1 MVGGRA
7 TDRVIARGRSR
18 VTAQIIDG
26 KAIAAEIRAE
36 VAERVRRLKE
46 ERGVMPA
53 QAFVLVGDNPAS
65 ISYVRGKGNAC
76 EEAGILSQTIH
87 LPESTSEAELL
98 ELIAKANADPKLHGM
113 LVQLPLPPQIDEQRV
128 TAAIAPEKDVDGL
141 HPMNVG
147 RLFKGDPYLLPCTPA
162 GVVEMLIR
170 SGHPPDGKHVVICG
184 RSNLVGRPLAAILIQ
199 KRAGA
204 NATVTLCHTGTK
216 DLAYHSRQA
225 DILVAAMGRAKA
237 ITADM
242 VREGTVV
249 IDVGINRVEDASRK
263 SGYRL
268 VGDVD
273 FEAVAEK
280 AAAITPVP
288 GGVGPMTVAML
299 LTNTVKA
306 AEALTAAG
314 GVGA

>member
-1 MVGGRA
+1 M
-7 TDRVIARGRSR
+7 
-18 VTAQIIDG
+18 TASIIDG
-26 KAIAAEIRAE
+26 KAIAADIRAE

-53 QAFVLVGDNPAS
+53 QAFVLVGENPAS

-76 EEAGILSQTIH
+76 EEIGIQSQTIH

-98 ELIAKANADPKLHGM
+98 ELIAKLNADPKMHGM
-113 LVQLPLPPQIDEQRV
+113 LVQLPLPPQIDEQRA

-147 RLFKGDPYLLPCTPA
+147 RLFKGEPYLLPCTPA

-170 SGHPPDGKHVVICG
+170 SGYPPDGKHVVICG

-199 KRAGA
+199 KKAGA
-204 NATVTLCHTGTK
+204 NATVTICHTGTK

-299 LTNTVKA
+299 LTNTLKA
-306 AEALTAAG
+306 AEALTAGQTG
-314 GVGA
+314 GK

>member
-1 MVGGRA
+1 M
-7 TDRVIARGRSR
+7 
-18 VTAQIIDG
+18 TAQIIDG

-53 QAFVLVGDNPAS
+53 QAFILVGENPAS
-65 ISYVRGKGNAC
+65 ISYVRGKGRAC
-76 EEAGILSQTIH
+76 EDAGIGSQTIH

-98 ELIAKANADPKLHGM
+98 ELIAKLNADPKLHGM
-113 LVQLPLPPQIDEQRV
+113 IVQLPLPPQIDEQRA

-184 RSNLVGRPLAAILIQ
+184 RSNLVGRPLAAVLIQ

-263 SGYRL
+263 TGYRL

-306 AEALTAAG
+306 AEALTAGEARG
-314 GVGA
+314 K

>member
-1 MVGGRA
+1 M
-7 TDRVIARGRSR
+7 
-18 VTAQIIDG
+18 TAQIIDG
-26 KAIAAEIRAE
+26 KAIAADIRAE

-113 LVQLPLPPQIDEQRV
+113 LVQLPLPPQIDEQRA

>member
-1 MVGGRA
+1 MS
-7 TDRVIARGRSR
+7 TS
-18 VTAQIIDG
+18 IIDG

-53 QAFVLVGDNPAS
+53 QAFILVGDNPAS

-76 EEAGILSQTIH
+76 EEAGIQSQTIH

-98 ELIAKANADPKLHGM
+98 ELIAKLNADPKMHGM
-113 LVQLPLPPQIDEQRV
+113 LVQLPLPPQIDEQRA
-128 TAAIAPEKDVDGL
+128 TAAISPEKDVDGL

-199 KRAGA
+199 KKAGA

-225 DILVAAMGRAKA
+225 DILVAAMGRARA

-242 VREGTVV
+242 VREATVV

-263 SGYRL
+263 TGYRL

-306 AEALTAAG
+306 AEALTAG
-314 GVGA
+314 ETSGK

>member
-1 MVGGRA
+1 M
-7 TDRVIARGRSR
+7 
-18 VTAQIIDG
+18 TAQIIDG

-36 VAERVRRLKE
+36 VAERVRQLKE

-53 QAFVLVGDNPAS
+53 QAFILVGENPAS
-65 ISYVRGKGNAC
+65 ISYVRGKGRAC
-76 EEAGILSQTIH
+76 EDAGIGSQTIH

-98 ELIAKANADPKLHGM
+98 ELIAKLNADPKLHGM
-113 LVQLPLPPQIDEQRV
+113 IVQLPLPPQIDEQRA

-204 NATVTLCHTGTK
+204 NATVTLCHTRTK

-263 SGYRL
+263 TGYRL

-306 AEALTAAG
+306 AEALTAGEIG
-314 GVGA
+314 GK

>member
-1 MVGGRA
+1 MP
-7 TDRVIARGRSR
+7 
-18 VTAQIIDG
+18 AQIIDG

-36 VAERVRRLKE
+36 VAQRVRRLKE

-65 ISYVRGKGNAC
+65 ISYVRGKGQAC

-98 ELIAKANADPKLHGM
+98 ELIAKLNADAKVHG
-113 LVQLPLPPQIDEQRV
+113 LIVQLPVPPHIDEQRV

-147 RLFKGDPYLLPCTPA
+147 RLFKGEPCFLPCTPA
-162 GVVEMLIR
+162 GVVELLIR

-199 KRAGA
+199 KRKGA
-204 NATVTLCHTGTK
+204 NATVTICHTGTK
-216 DLAYHSRQA
+216 DLAYHTRQA

-263 SGYRL
+263 AGYRL

-280 AAAITPVP
+280 AAAISPVP

-299 LTNTVKA
+299 LTNTLKA
-306 AEALTAAG
+306 AEALTAGEASG
-314 GVGA
+314 K

>member
-1 MVGGRA
+1 LP
-7 TDRVIARGRSR
+7 
-18 VTAQIIDG
+18 AQIIDG
-26 KAIAAEIRAE
+26 KAIAADIRAE

-65 ISYVRGKGNAC
+65 ISYVRGKGQAC

-98 ELIAKANADPKLHGM
+98 ELIAKINADPMVHG
-113 LVQLPLPPQIDEQRV
+113 LIVQLPVPPQIDEQRA

-170 SGHPPDGKHVVICG
+170 SGYPPDGRHVVICG

-199 KRAGA
+199 KRKGA
-204 NATVTLCHTGTK
+204 NATVTLCHTATK
-216 DLAYHSRQA
+216 DLAYHTRQA
-225 DILVAAMGRAKA
+225 DILVVAMGRAKA

-242 VREGTVV
+242 VLEGTVV

-263 SGYRL
+263 AGYRL

-280 AAAITPVP
+280 AVAISPVP

-299 LTNTVKA
+299 LTNTLKA
-306 AEALTAAG
+306 AEALTSPTPQPQHG
-314 GVGA
+314 S

>member
-1 MVGGRA
+1 MPA
-7 TDRVIARGRSR
+7 H
-18 VTAQIIDG
+18 IIDG
-26 KAIAAEIRAE
+26 KAIAADIRAE

-46 ERGVMPA
+46 ERGITPA

-65 ISYVRGKGNAC
+65 ISYVRGKGQAC

-98 ELIAKANADPKLHGM
+98 ELIANLNADTKVHG
-113 LVQLPLPPQIDEQRV
+113 LIVQLPLPPQIDEQRA

-170 SGHPPDGKHVVICG
+170 SGYPPDGRHVVICG

-199 KRAGA
+199 KRKGA
-204 NATVTLCHTGTK
+204 NATVTICHTGTK
-216 DLAYHSRQA
+216 DLAYHTRQA

-263 SGYRL
+263 AGYRL

-280 AAAITPVP
+280 AAAISPVP

-299 LTNTVKA
+299 LTNTLKA
-306 AEALTAAG
+306 AEALTAGEASG
-314 GVGA
+314 R

>member
-1 MVGGRA
+1 M
-7 TDRVIARGRSR
+7 
-18 VTAQIIDG
+18 TAQIIDG
-26 KAIAAEIRAE
+26 KAIAADIRAE
-36 VAERVRRLKE
+36 VAERVRQLKE

-53 QAFVLVGDNPAS
+53 QAFILVGDNPAS

-87 LPESTSEAELL
+87 LPESTSEAGLL
-98 ELIAKANADPKLHGM
+98 ELIAKLNADPKVHGM
-113 LVQLPLPPQIDEQRV
+113 IVQLPLPPHIDEQRA

-170 SGHPPDGKHVVICG
+170 SGYPPDGQHVVICG

-199 KRAGA
+199 KRKGA
-204 NATVTLCHTGTK
+204 NATVTICHTGTK

-225 DILVAAMGRAKA
+225 DILVAAMGKAHA

-280 AAAITPVP
+280 AAAISPVP

-299 LTNTVKA
+299 LTNTLKA
-306 AEALTAAG
+306 AEALTAGKAG
-314 GVGA
+314 GA

>member
-1 MVGGRA
+1 MP
-7 TDRVIARGRSR
+7 
-18 VTAQIIDG
+18 AQIIDG

-36 VAERVRRLKE
+36 VAERVRRLKA

-65 ISYVRGKGNAC
+65 ISYVRGKGQAC

-98 ELIAKANADPKLHGM
+98 ELIAKINADSKVHG
-113 LVQLPLPPQIDEQRV
+113 LIVQLPVPPQIDEQRA

-170 SGHPPDGKHVVICG
+170 SGYPPDGRHVVICG

-199 KRAGA
+199 KRKGA
-204 NATVTLCHTGTK
+204 NATVTICHTGTK
-216 DLAYHSRQA
+216 DLAYHTRQA

-263 SGYRL
+263 AGYRL

-280 AAAITPVP
+280 AAAISPVP

-299 LTNTVKA
+299 LTNTLKA
-306 AEALTAAG
+306 AEALTAGEANHK
-314 GVGA
+314 

>member
-1 MVGGRA
+1 M
-7 TDRVIARGRSR
+7 
-18 VTAQIIDG
+18 IDG

-53 QAFVLVGDNPAS
+53 QAFILVGDNPAS

-76 EEAGILSQTIH
+76 EEVGIQSQTIH

-98 ELIAKANADPKLHGM
+98 ELIAKANADPKVHGM
-113 LVQLPLPPQIDEQRV
+113 LVQLPLPPQIDEQRA
-128 TAAIAPEKDVDGL
+128 TAAISPEKDVDGL

-147 RLFKGDPYLLPCTPA
+147 RLFKGEPYLLPCTPA

-170 SGHPPDGKHVVICG
+170 SGHPPDGRHVVVEMLIRSGHPPDGRHVVICG

-199 KRAGA
+199 KRKGA
-204 NATVTLCHTGTK
+204 NATVTICHTGTK

-225 DILVAAMGRAKA
+225 DIVVAAMGRAKA

-249 IDVGINRVEDASRK
+249 IDVGINRVEDATRK

-299 LTNTVKA
+299 LTNTVRA
-306 AEALTAAG
+306 AEALTAGEANRK
-314 GVGA
+314 

>member
-1 MVGGRA
+1 MAA
-7 TDRVIARGRSR
+7 T
-18 VTAQIIDG
+18 IIDG
-26 KAIAAEIRAE
+26 KAMAAEIRAE

-76 EEAGILSQTIH
+76 EEVGIQSQTIH

-98 ELIAKANADPKLHGM
+98 ELIAKLNADPKLHGM
-113 LVQLPLPPQIDEQRV
+113 IVQLPLPPQIDEQRA
-128 TAAIAPEKDVDGL
+128 TATIAPEKDVDGL

-147 RLFKGDPYLLPCTPA
+147 RLFKGEPYLLPCTPA

-170 SGHPPDGKHVVICG
+170 SGYPPDGKHVVICG

-204 NATVTLCHTGTK
+204 NATVTICHTATK
-216 DLAYHSRQA
+216 DLAYHTRQA

-263 SGYRL
+263 AGYRL

-280 AAAITPVP
+280 AAAISPVP

-299 LTNTVKA
+299 LTNTLKA
-306 AEALTAAG
+306 AEALTARTG
-314 GVGA
+314 EPEHGC

>member
-1 MVGGRA
+1 VPA
-7 TDRVIARGRSR
+7 HV
-18 VTAQIIDG
+18 IDG
-26 KAIAAEIRAE
+26 KAIAADIRAE

-46 ERGVMPA
+46 QRGVMPA

-65 ISYVRGKGNAC
+65 ISYVRGKGQAC

-98 ELIAKANADPKLHGM
+98 ELIAKVNADPKVHG
-113 LVQLPLPPQIDEQRV
+113 LIVQLPVPPQIDEQRA

-170 SGHPPDGKHVVICG
+170 SGYPPDGRHVVICG

-199 KRAGA
+199 KRKGA
-204 NATVTLCHTGTK
+204 NATVTICHTGTK
-216 DLAYHSRQA
+216 DLAYHTRQA

-263 SGYRL
+263 AGYRL

-280 AAAITPVP
+280 AAAISPVP

-299 LTNTVKA
+299 LTNTLKA
-306 AEALTAAG
+306 AEALTAGEANHK
-314 GVGA
+314 

>member
-1 MVGGRA
+1 MS
-7 TDRVIARGRSR
+7 TS
-18 VTAQIIDG
+18 IIDG

-53 QAFVLVGDNPAS
+53 QAFILVGDNPAS
-65 ISYVRGKGNAC
+65 ISYVRGKGRAC
-76 EEAGILSQTIH
+76 EDAGIGSQTIH

-98 ELIAKANADPKLHGM
+98 ELIAKLNADPKMHGM
-113 LVQLPLPPQIDEQRV
+113 LVQLPLPPQIDEQRA

-184 RSNLVGRPLAAILIQ
+184 RSNLVGRPLAAVLIQ

-204 NATVTLCHTGTK
+204 NATITLCHTGTK

-225 DILVAAMGRAKA
+225 DILVAAMGRARA

-249 IDVGINRVEDASRK
+249 VDVGINRVEDASRK
-263 SGYRL
+263 TGYRL

-299 LTNTVKA
+299 LTNTLKA
-306 AEALTAAG
+306 AEAQTA
-314 GVGA
+314 V

>member
-1 MVGGRA
+1 MPLWWGFKGV
-7 TDRVIARGRSR
+7 SPLP
-18 VTAQIIDG
+18 AQIIDG

-65 ISYVRGKGNAC
+65 ISYVRGKGQAC

-98 ELIAKANADPKLHGM
+98 ELIAKINADSKVHG
-113 LVQLPLPPQIDEQRV
+113 LIVQLPVPPQIDEQRA

-170 SGHPPDGKHVVICG
+170 SGYPPDGRHVVICG

-199 KRAGA
+199 KRKGA
-204 NATVTLCHTGTK
+204 NATVTICHTGTK
-216 DLAYHSRQA
+216 DLAYHTRQA

-263 SGYRL
+263 AGYRL

-299 LTNTVKA
+299 LTNTLKA
-306 AEALTAAG
+306 AEALTAGEANRK
-314 GVGA
+314 

>member
-1 MVGGRA
+1 MA
-7 TDRVIARGRSR
+7 
-18 VTAQIIDG
+18 AQIIDG
-26 KAIAAEIRAE
+26 KAIAADIRAE

-46 ERGVMPA
+46 ERGVTPA

-76 EEAGILSQTIH
+76 EEVGIQSQTIH

-98 ELIAKANADPKLHGM
+98 ELIAKLNADPKMHGM
-113 LVQLPLPPQIDEQRV
+113 IVQLPLPPQIDEQRA
-128 TAAIAPEKDVDGL
+128 TAAISPEKDVDGL

-147 RLFKGDPYLLPCTPA
+147 RLFKGDPYLVPCTPA

-170 SGHPPDGKHVVICG
+170 TGHPPDGKHVVICG
-184 RSNLVGRPLAAILIQ
+184 RSNLVGRPLAAVLIQ
-199 KRAGA
+199 KKTGA

-249 IDVGINRVEDASRK
+249 IDVGMNRVEDASRK

-306 AEALTAAG
+306 AEALTAGETG
-314 GVGA
+314 GK

>member
-1 MVGGRA
+1 L
-7 TDRVIARGRSR
+7 
-18 VTAQIIDG
+18 TAQIIDG
-26 KAIAAEIRAE
+26 KAIAADIRAE
-36 VAERVRRLKE
+36 VAERVRQLKE

-76 EEAGILSQTIH
+76 EEAGIQSQTIH

-113 LVQLPLPPQIDEQRV
+113 LVQLPLPPQIDEQRA
-128 TAAIAPEKDVDGL
+128 TAAISPEKDVDGL

-306 AEALTAAG
+306 AEALTAG
-314 GVGA
+314 ETSGK

>member
-1 MVGGRA
+1 MP
-7 TDRVIARGRSR
+7 
-18 VTAQIIDG
+18 AQIIDG

-113 LVQLPLPPQIDEQRV
+113 LVQLPLPPQIDEQRA

-263 SGYRL
+263 TGYRL

-288 GGVGPMTVAML
+288 GGVGPMTIAML
-299 LTNTVKA
+299 MANTVKA
-306 AEALTAAG
+306 AEALTAG
-314 GVGA
+314 ETSGK

>member
-1 MVGGRA
+1 MAVA
-7 TDRVIARGRSR
+7 T
-18 VTAQIIDG
+18 IIDG

-36 VAERVRRLKE
+36 VAERVRQLKE
-46 ERGVMPA
+46 ERGIMPA

-76 EEAGILSQTIH
+76 EEAGIHSQTIH

-98 ELIAKANADPKLHGM
+98 ELIAKMNADPKVHGM
-113 LVQLPLPPQIDEQRV
+113 IVQLPLPPHIDEQRA

-147 RLFKGDPYLLPCTPA
+147 RLFKGEPYLLPCTPA

-170 SGHPPDGKHVVICG
+170 SGYPPDGKHVVICG

-204 NATVTLCHTGTK
+204 NATVTVCHTGTK
-216 DLAYHSRQA
+216 DLAYHARQA

-263 SGYRL
+263 TGYRL

-280 AAAITPVP
+280 AAAISPVP

-299 LTNTVKA
+299 LVNTAKA
-306 AEALTAAG
+306 AEALTAGEASRK
-314 GVGA
+314 